1 MARGPRKT
9 LEEKIA
15 AKEELIQALKVR
27 IQSENEE
34 LQQMYQEKR
43 LRDLE
48 SLSVIIE
55 EAGLTEHE
63 VQDAIHAYVT
73 LKVQNAS
80 QQICEYCIKQ
90 NKTIINNNELF
101 CYKTDINVSST
112 H

>member
-80 QQICEYCIKQ
+80 
-90 NKTIINNNELF
+90 
-101 CYKTDINVSST
+101 
-112 H
+112 